1 MQYSSWLNNLYRLF
15 ARDIINGTTGYLH
28 SGYEVRSTTE
38 ATFPYMGEYSGIH
51 WVPPSLDLI
60 TLKPPTFSGLREST
74 RRWFIFRPCLC
85 KSSLVVR

>member
-15 ARDIINGTTGYLH
+15 APDIINGTTGYLH

-38 ATFPYMGEYSGIH
+38 ATFFAPIWENIARIH

-60 TLKPPTFSGLREST
+60 TMKPPTFSGFT
-74 RRWFIFRPCLC
+74 
-85 KSSLVVR
+85 